1 MSVARLR
8 FLLTTIVSIGMLLPS
23 LATAQNSG
31 FLKDA
36 AISNFDDKDVAMMM
50 QNIDVT
56 LNDTQPQAMHEWKNP
71 ASGNSGKAEV
81 LKVFKNA
88 AGTECKRL
96 QLHHLA
102 RNGVT
107 GRSAYNFCKHAD
119 KWMVDSTAT
128 K

>member
-1 MSVARLR
+1 MSVAHFPFQLAC
-8 FLLTTIVSIGMLLPS
+8 IVSIGMLLPS

-56 LNDTQPQAMHEWKNP
+56 LNDTQTQASHEWKNP

-81 LKVFKNA
+81 LKAFKNA
-88 AGTECKRL
+88 AGVECKRL

-107 GRSAYNFCKHAD
+107 GRSAYNFCKHED
-119 KWMVDSTAT
+119 KWMVDSTAA

>member
-1 MSVARLR
+1 MSAALFR
-8 FLLTTIVSIGMLLPS
+8 FQLACIVSVGILLPS
-23 LATAQNSG
+23 LATAQNAG

-36 AISNFDDKDVAMMM
+36 AVSNFDDKDVAIMM

-56 LNDTQPQAMHEWKNP
+56 LNDPQAQATHEWKNP

-81 LKVFKNA
+81 LRVFKNA

-96 QLHHLA
+96 QLSHLA
-102 RNGVT
+102 HNGVT
-107 GRSAYNFCKHAD
+107 GRSAYNFCKPAD
-119 KWMVDSTAT
+119 KWMIDSAA